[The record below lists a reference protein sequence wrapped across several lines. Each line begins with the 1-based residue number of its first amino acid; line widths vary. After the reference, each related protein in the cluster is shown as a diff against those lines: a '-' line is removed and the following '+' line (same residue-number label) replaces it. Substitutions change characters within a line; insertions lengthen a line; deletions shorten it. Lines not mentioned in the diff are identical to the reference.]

1 MQNLKICS
9 LYSGSKGNS
18 VFIEAGGAKILIDAG
33 RSARALCQSLCAI
46 GVSVDEIDAIFI
58 THDHSDHTSA
68 LQTLSHK
75 HNIPM
80 HLTLKSAQIFN
91 GLFDEKLCLCLALH
105 DKSDFKVQIKDLTVE
120 AFPTPHDSRASV
132 GYKLTFTEG
141 GEEIS
146 VAYATDTGHV
156 SNTMLEYMLGAK
168 YAVIESNHDLD
179 MLRDGPY
186 PVDLKA
192 RIASP
197 RGHLSN
203 ADCAVLASHLAEN
216 GAKAILLAHLSEE
229 NNLPDLAYSET
240 RGAVADDGV
249 IIEVASQYEPTWLVG
264 KE

>member
-1 MQNLKICS
+1 MQNVKICS

-18 VFIEAGGAKILIDAG
+18 VFIEAGGAKIIIDAG
-33 RSARALCQSLCAI
+33 RSAKALCMSLKEI
-46 GVSVDEIDAIFI
+46 GVEVDEIDAIFI
-58 THDHSDHTSA
+58 THEHNDHVAA

-80 HLTLKSAQIFN
+80 HLTLKSAQIYN

-105 DKSDFKVQIKDLTVE
+105 DKSDFQVQIKSLAVK

-132 GYKLTFTEG
+132 GYKLTFTDG

-146 VAYATDTGHV
+146 IAYATDIGHV
-156 SNTMLEYMLGAK
+156 TDVMLENMLGSK

-203 ADCAVLASHLAEN
+203 TDCATLASKLAER

-229 NNLPDLAYSET
+229 NNLPELAYSET

-249 IIEVASQYEPTWLVG
+249 VIEVASQYFPVWLVG

>member
-33 RSARALCQSLCAI
+33 RSAKALCQSLCAI

-58 THDHSDHTSA
+58 THEHNDHTSA

-105 DKSDFKVQIKDLTVE
+105 DKNDFKVQIKDLTVE

-132 GYKLTFTEG
+132 GYKLTFNEG

-156 SNTMLEYMLGAK
+156 TDTMLEYMLGAK

-203 ADCAVLASHLAEN
+203 ADCAILASRLAES
-216 GAKAILLAHLSEE
+216 GAKAIMLAHLSEE
-229 NNLPDLAYSET
+229 NNLPDLAFGEI